1 MIMSMAQSQHSEINP
16 TSSGFR
22 ASITIYTYIKHAS
35 PDFNGGIFII
45 TKRQMQTIFTEFM
58 FQHYAY
64 REIWNIYI
72 RISAKV

>member
-22 ASITIYTYIKHAS
+22 TSITIYTYIKHAS
-35 PDFNGGIFII
+35 PDFNDFII
-45 TKRQMQTIFTEFM
+45 TKRQMQTIFTECM
-58 FQHYAY
+58 FQQYAY